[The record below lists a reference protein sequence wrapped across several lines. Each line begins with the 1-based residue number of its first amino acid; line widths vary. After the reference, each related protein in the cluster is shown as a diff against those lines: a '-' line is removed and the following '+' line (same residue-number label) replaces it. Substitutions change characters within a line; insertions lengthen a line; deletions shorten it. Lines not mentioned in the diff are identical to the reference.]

1 MSGRIGIVNVETPEG
16 LDARLKV
23 QLPGRDLT
31 GVEAALEIRDPNA
44 PDAAIYSCRQTDSTI
59 TVQGDSIFVVI
70 PPTTEGYELTTGYR
84 YEHGLTIRLADGA
97 DFRLQGDWTV
107 LRPAGKLAGRKT
119 AVKQVVVNL
128 SDAAVVVDLTVGP
141 QGPAGGSGSGG
152 GYLELEF
159 AAADISAGLPLL
171 IGSVPVDTLVC
182 IAVLRFATYFDQNV
196 VLKVGQ
202 EGSQKEVFG
211 NDDPPD
217 EEGYETRFYSKFSGD
232 IFLYPEFVSAPAIGA
247 GVVYLTRG

>member
-23 QLPGRDLT
+23 QLPGRELT
-31 GVEAALEIRDPNA
+31 GVEVAFEIRDPNA
-44 PDAAIYSCRQTDSTI
+44 PNAVIYNCGQTDSTI

-70 PPTTEGYELTTGYR
+70 PPTTAGYELTTGYR
-84 YEHGLTIRLADGA
+84 YDHGLTIRLADGT

-107 LRPAGKLAGRKT
+107 LRPVGRLAGRKA

-141 QGPAGGSGSGG
+141 QGPAGGSGG

-159 AAADISAGLPLL
+159 GAADLTDGLPLL
-171 IGSVPVDTLVC
+171 IGSVPADTLIC
-182 IAVLRFATYFDQNV
+182 LAVLRFATYFDQNV

-211 NDDPPD
+211 NDPPD

-232 IFLYPEFVSAPAIGA
+232 IFLYPEFATAPAIGA

>member
-1 MSGRIGIVNVETPEG
+1 MSGRIGIVNVETPDG

-31 GVEAALEIRDPNA
+31 GVEVALEIRDPNA
-44 PDAAIYSCRQTDSTI
+44 PDAAIYSCGQTDSTI

-70 PPTTEGYELTTGYR
+70 PPTTEDYELTTGYR
-84 YEHGLTIRLADGA
+84 YDHGLTIRLADGT

-107 LRPAGKLAGRKT
+107 LRPVGRLAGRKA

-141 QGPAGGSGSGG
+141 QGPAGSGGG

-159 AAADISAGLPLL
+159 TAADLASGQLLLFTPIAGRYILDIDLDISQSFGCNVSIGTVDNPTAYTTL
-171 IGSVPVDTLVC
+171 IPANKDYTVPVRNVSNGDAIYL
-182 IAVLRFATYFDQNV
+182 ATNGPVNV
-196 VLKVGQ
+196 G
-202 EGSQKEVFG
+202 
-211 NDDPPD
+211 
-217 EEGYETRFYSKFSGD
+217 
-232 IFLYPEFVSAPAIGA
+232 GA
-247 GVVYLTRG
+247 GKATITLF